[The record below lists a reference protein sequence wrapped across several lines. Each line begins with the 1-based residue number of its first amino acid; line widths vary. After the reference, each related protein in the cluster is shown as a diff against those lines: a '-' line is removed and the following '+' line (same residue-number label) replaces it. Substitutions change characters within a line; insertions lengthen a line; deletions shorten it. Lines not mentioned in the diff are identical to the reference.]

1 MGGPAIK
8 VRRGET
14 DARVSSVR
22 VSRGQPAPPD
32 FASRGSLQERFCLL
46 SVSLNMKIGAALGFN
61 LIDYPGKIA
70 AVAFAPGCNYSCPH
84 CHAKP
89 ILGTAAPI
97 NEEDFFSYLTTVR
110 DWVSGVVICGG
121 EPTLQPDLVDFIKRL
136 RAQDLAVKLDTNGSN
151 PQVLHQLLAEN
162 LVDYVAM
169 DIKGP
174 RHLWPNLS
182 GNPGAEAAMLESMP
196 LVARFPTYEF
206 RTTVAPV
213 VRGGGE
219 ISFLTVPEM
228 AAAARL
234 LVEVTGSDHHK
245 YYVQKFVPRKDGLID
260 PRLESFPET
269 PVQLLQDIHAE
280 VLKYIPNTQLR
291 G

>member
-1 MGGPAIK
+1 
-8 VRRGET
+8 
-14 DARVSSVR
+14 
-22 VSRGQPAPPD
+22 
-32 FASRGSLQERFCLL
+32 
-46 SVSLNMKIGAALGFN
+46 MKIGAALGFN
-61 LIDYPGKIA
+61 LIDYPGRIA

-97 NEEDFFSYLTTVR
+97 NDADFLEYLTTVKE
-110 DWVSGVVICGG
+110 WVTGVVICGG
-121 EPTLQPDLVDFIKRL
+121 EPTMQPDLIPFIQKV
-136 RAQDLAVKLDTNGSN
+136 RALDLAVKLDTNGSN
-151 PQVLHQLLAEN
+151 PGVLATVLAEG

-213 VRGGGE
+213 LRGGE
-219 ISFLTVPEM
+219 DISFLTVPEM
-228 AAAARL
+228 ADAAIMM
-234 LVEVTGSDHHK
+234 VEVTGGSGHK
-245 YYVQKFVPRKDGLID
+245 YYVQKFMPRKDGLLD
-260 PRLESFPET
+260 PRLEAFPET